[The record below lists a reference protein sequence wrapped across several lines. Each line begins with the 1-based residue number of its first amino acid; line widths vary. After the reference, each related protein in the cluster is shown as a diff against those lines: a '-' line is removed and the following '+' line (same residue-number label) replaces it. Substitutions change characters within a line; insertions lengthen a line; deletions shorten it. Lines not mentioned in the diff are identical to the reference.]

1 MKHDNLSDS
10 QQNDPIYDYSS
21 TDDDLHSKD
30 SAGNSSF
37 SSSGP
42 SEIEVIK
49 ELIEPE
55 STAGSTSNGQGFGS
69 LPEDVKKPTEI
80 ILIGTAHVS
89 EKSVREV
96 NAAIEREKP
105 DIVAVELCRSRYE
118 AIKGNVKNSDI
129 PVKELLKEG
138 KVYFYLVHMLLAHI
152 QKKFADQMGVQ
163 PGAEMISAIKA
174 AEASGA
180 QILLIDRDVQIT
192 LQRFWSKMGFV
203 EKLKMLAGLVAAV
216 LGIGGT
222 KDIDM
227 DTITNKDVV
236 SMLVEEFR
244 ESSPNAV
251 RVLIDERDAYM
262 ANNLIRAA
270 SSGNRKIVAV
280 IGAGHRAGIQR
291 YLENPKTIP
300 RINYAAE
307 APKKRFNILK
317 LFGAAIVALA
327 LGTFALLIL
336 SGVPLETLAI
346 AFAWWFIING
356 VLSAAG
362 AIIARGHPYSVLTA
376 FSVAWL
382 TSLNPMIAAGW
393 FAGLTEA
400 KYRKPT
406 TDDFKEL
413 VEIETTG
420 DMMKNNLFR
429 VVMVA
434 ALANLGSVVGTFL
447 GVYVML
453 EVTGIN
459 PKEVIQTGISAGL
472 MSLGMG

>member
-1 MKHDNLSDS
+1 MKRDNLSDS
-10 QQNDPIYDYSS
+10 QEKVPDYDHTSSGAGIYSEEVS
-21 TDDDLHSKD
+21 E
-30 SAGNSSF
+30 GSSF

-42 SEIEVIK
+42 TEIQVVK
-49 ELIEPE
+49 ELIPSEKPKLGE
-55 STAGSTSNGQGFGS
+55 STEETDRPS
-69 LPEDVKKPTEI
+69 EI
-80 ILIGTAHVS
+80 ILVGTAHVS

-96 NAAIEREKP
+96 NETIERERP
-105 DIVAVELCRSRYE
+105 DIVAVELCRPRYE
-118 AIKGNVKNSDI
+118 AIKGNVKNADI

-152 QKKFADQMGVQ
+152 QKKFADEMGVQ
-163 PGAEMISAIKA
+163 PGAEMISAIEA
-174 AEASGA
+174 AEANGA
-180 QILLIDRDVQIT
+180 QVLLIDRDVQVT

-203 EKLKMLAGLVAAV
+203 EKLKMLGGLIAAV

-222 KDIDM
+222 QEIDM
-227 DTITNKDVV
+227 DTITNQDMV

-244 ESSPNAV
+244 DSSPNAV
-251 RVLIDERDAYM
+251 KVLIDERDAYM
-262 ANNLIRAA
+262 ANNLVRAA
-270 SSGNRKIVAV
+270 VGGNKKIVAV
-280 IGAGHRAGIQR
+280 VGAGHRAGIQK

-300 RINYAAE
+300 STNYAVE
-307 APKKRFNILK
+307 APKKKFNIMK
-317 LFGAAIVALA
+317 LFGVVVVAIAI
-327 LGTFALLIL
+327 GTFALLIL

-346 AFAWWFIING
+346 AFGWWFIING

-382 TSLNPMIAAGW
+382 TSLNPMMAAGW

-400 KYRKPT
+400 KYRSPT

-413 VEIETTG
+413 VEIETTS
-420 DMMKNNLFR
+420 DMMQNNLFR

-434 ALANLGSVVGTFL
+434 ALANLGSMIGTFL

-453 EVTGIN
+453 QVTGIDPQEMIRN
-459 PKEVIQTGISAGL
+459 GISAGL
-472 MSLGMG
+472 AVLGMG